1 MLNPRAALRNMKE
14 YHPPLSGRSGL
25 RLDFNEN
32 TVGCSPKVL
41 AVLRETTAEM
51 LTIYPERDSV
61 EGVVA
66 QYLGRTDAPFASG
79 QLLLTNGVDEAIHLV
94 CETYLDPEDEVLIAV
109 PTFAMYEI
117 YALATGARVKAIQAN
132 EDFSVPVDRL
142 LAAIT
147 PRTRLIAIAT
157 PNNPTGSIVSRADL
171 LRIAKACP
179 QAALLVDEAYIHFGG
194 EPVLHDVN
202 TVPNLF
208 VVRTF
213 SKVYGLANL
222 RIGVLVSAAENMVYV
237 RKVSS
242 PYNLNGVALRC
253 LPVALAD
260 KEYVSHYV
268 AEILA
273 GRDRLEQHLKS
284 LGMPYWQ
291 SHANFILMH
300 VGEKHKDLVQAM
312 RQRGILV
319 RDRSADP
326 GCLGC
331 VRITVGDKAQM
342 DRALIALDEALKEIQ
357 WIARLQTD
365 KGPAL
370 TGAGR

>member
-32 TVGCSPKVL
+32 TVGCSPRVL

-61 EGVVA
+61 EGLVA
-66 QYLGRTDAPFASG
+66 QYLSPAGAPFAPG

-94 CETYLDPEDEVLIAV
+94 CETYLEPEDEVLVAV

-117 YALATGARVKAIQAN
+117 YALATGAKVKGIQAN

-142 LAAIT
+142 LSAVT
-147 PRTRLIAIAT
+147 PQTKLIAIAT
-157 PNNPTGSIVSRADL
+157 PNNPTGSMVSRADL
-171 LRIAKACP
+171 LKIAKACP
-179 QAALLVDEAYIHFGG
+179 HAALLVDEAYIHFGG

-213 SKVYGLANL
+213 SKIYGLASL
-222 RIGVLVSAAENMVYV
+222 RIGVLVSSAENMVYV

-242 PYNLNGVALRC
+242 PYNINGC
-253 LPVALAD
+253 WPVALED
-260 KEYVSHYV
+260 KAYVENYV
-268 AEILA
+268 AEILK
-273 GRDRLEQHLKS
+273 GRDRLEQKLKQ
-284 LGMPYWQ
+284 LQMPYWQ
-291 SHANFILMH
+291 SHANFILMYI
-300 VGEKHKDLVQAM
+300 GEKHKDFVQAM
-312 RQRGILV
+312 RKRGILV
-319 RDRSADP
+319 RDRSTDP

-331 VRITVGDKAQM
+331 VRITVGDAAQM
-342 DRALIALDEALKEIQ
+342 DRALAALEEALAEIQ
-357 WIARLQTD
+357 WSARP
-365 KGPAL
+365 KPVL

>member
-32 TVGCSPKVL
+32 TVGCSPRVL
-41 AVLRETTAEM
+41 EVVRQTTAEM

-66 QYLGRTDAPFASG
+66 QYLSPGGAPFAPG

-94 CETYLDPEDEVLIAV
+94 CEAYLEPEDEVLVAV

-117 YALATGARVKAIQAN
+117 YALATGAKVKGIQAN
-132 EDFSVPVDRL
+132 EDFSIPVDRL
-142 LAAIT
+142 LAAVT
-147 PRTRLIAIAT
+147 PQTKLIAIAT
-157 PNNPTGSIVSRADL
+157 PNNPTGSMVSRADL
-171 LRIAKACP
+171 LKIAKACP
-179 QAALLVDEAYIHFGG
+179 HAALLVDEAYIHFGG
-194 EPVLHDVN
+194 EPVLYDVN

-213 SKVYGLANL
+213 SKIYGLASL
-222 RIGVLVSAAENMVYV
+222 RIGVLVSSAENMVYV

-242 PYNLNGVALRC
+242 PYNINGIALRC
-253 LPVALAD
+253 LPVALDD
-260 KEYVSHYV
+260 KAYVENYV
-268 AEILA
+268 AEILK
-273 GRDRLEQHLKS
+273 GRDRLEQSLKK

-291 SHANFILMH
+291 SHANFILMYI
-300 VGEKHKDLVQAM
+300 GEKHKDFVQAM
-312 RQRGILV
+312 RKRGILV

-331 VRITVGDKAQM
+331 VRITVGDAAQM
-342 DRALIALDEALKEIQ
+342 DRALPALEEALAEIQ
-357 WIARLQTD
+357 WSAQPHP
-365 KGPAL
+365 GAAL